1 MKHKYVQ
8 DYILRKSDK
17 LGMMWEN
24 WGEFIKNEETSSWRY
39 WYDTYRQNFKLRKK
53 ASRILADYTYNFIRF
68 GFDMDEK
75 YVDRFIEY
83 RVSKKM
89 NGNTVVALCN
99 DLDVWK
105 DYCESDLGV
114 KGDELLVF
122 ADYLSN
128 RNDLVLDFNDGEIRC

>member
-75 YVDRFIEY
+75 YVDRFI
-83 RVSKKM
+83 
-89 NGNTVVALCN
+89 
-99 DLDVWK
+99 
-105 DYCESDLGV
+105 
-114 KGDELLVF
+114 
-122 ADYLSN
+122 
-128 RNDLVLDFNDGEIRC
+128 